1 MKILILMAGRGKR
14 FNNFLS
20 PKPLIELDGKPMIE
34 HVVDYFPRNSE
45 FIFVCNE
52 THLKT
57 TNIKNILKRIA
68 PNCRIIGIADEMLK
82 GPAYSSF
89 AAFEFIGDNEEYKQ
103 MYDYCCNILMKHN
116 NDFCG
121 KFTDNILE
129 ETHDI
134 MTAHRKDILEIITT
148 NAVFGSDKILDYL
161 DFYQNIF
168 EPIIDQLY
176 KSYKDKKIEMA
187 TSLVDKYMKKIEDY
201 SLNDVNCCICLDR
214 INRDEDED
222 EDNDENNKEKD
233 KYVDLPCKHIGVV

>member
-1 MKILILMAGRGKR
+1 MSLLDRFILNAQQMPLHNDISNI
-14 FNNFLS
+14 NNLLDIINNVYS
-20 PKPLIELDGKPMIE
+20 PE
-34 HVVDYFPRNSE
+34 HVYSLYYENANKE
-45 FIFVCNE
+45 F
-52 THLKT
+52 K
-57 TNIKNILKRIA
+57 A
-68 PNCRIIGIADEMLK
+68 
-82 GPAYSSF
+82 
-89 AAFEFIGDNEEYKQ
+89 FIGDNEEYKQ